1 MFLARDAIVICR
13 DNHFLHTT
21 KVHPVSE
28 PDWNTLVRT
37 HSAVVTTAALRV
49 LGCLADAEDIAQE
62 VFLEA
67 FRKWS
72 PDEKQAWPGLLRRM
86 AICRA
91 LDLLRSRQR
100 SEPLEFTPSEALLK
114 QEQHSQLRV
123 GVARLPPRES
133 EVFCLACFEQLS
145 HEEIASV
152 LHISRGSVAVAL
164 SKAKSRLTEMF
175 QPTSGDAK

>member
-1 MFLARDAIVICR
+1 M
-13 DNHFLHTT
+13 
-21 KVHPVSE
+21 SE

-37 HSAVVTTAALRV
+37 HSSVVTTAALRV

-91 LDLLRSRQR
+91 LDLLRSRQK
-100 SEPLEFTPSEALLK
+100 SEPLEFPPVDARAADPSETLLK

-123 GVARLPPRES
+123 GVASLPPRES
-133 EVFCLACFEQLS
+133 EVFCLACFERLS
-145 HEEIASV
+145 HEEIASL